1 MKTTNDDRAAD
12 EVALFQKLARYCAYQ
27 ERCRQEVRLKLA
39 GLGVRGAA
47 ETARWIERL
56 EAEGF
61 LDENRFARAYC
72 RGKFRQNHW
81 GRRKIIMG
89 LRAKGISAGDVADGL
104 SEIDAADYESTGR
117 AVLQTKGWQTA
128 LGRGF
133 EAALLREW
141 AKDLAVE
148 VGEEDEGE
156 DLISQ

>member
-1 MKTTNDDRAAD
+1 MKTTNGDGAAD

-27 ERCRQEVRLKLA
+27 ERCRQDVRLKLS

-47 ETARWIERL
+47 ETARWMERL

-72 RGKFRQNHW
+72 RGKFRQNRW

-89 LRAKGISAGDVADGL
+89 LRAKGISAGDVAAGL
-104 SEIDAADYESTGR
+104 SEIDAGDYESTGR
-117 AVLQTKGWQTA
+117 AVLRAKGWQTA
-128 LGRGF
+128 LSRGF

-141 AKDLAVE
+141 AKDLDVE
-148 VGEEDEGE
+148 VGADEEGE
-156 DLISQ
+156 DVFL

>member
-1 MKTTNDDRAAD
+1 METTDKDRAAD
-12 EVALFQKLARYCAYQ
+12 EAALFQKLARYCAYQ
-27 ERCRQEVRLKLA
+27 ERCRQDVRLKLA

-47 ETARWIERL
+47 ETARWMERL

-72 RGKFRQNHW
+72 RGKFRQNRW

-104 SEIDAADYESTGR
+104 SEIDAGDYESTGR
-117 AVLQTKGWQTA
+117 AVLRAKGWQTA
-128 LGRGF
+128 LSRGF

-141 AKDLAVE
+141 AKDLDVE
-148 VGEEDEGE
+148 VGAEEEGE
-156 DLISQ
+156 DVFL

>member
-1 MKTTNDDRAAD
+1 MKTTNGDGAAD

-27 ERCRQEVRLKLA
+27 ERCRQDVRLKLS

-47 ETARWIERL
+47 ETARWMERL

-72 RGKFRQNHW
+72 RGKFRQNRW

-104 SEIDAADYESTGR
+104 SEIDAGDYESTGR
-117 AVLQTKGWQTA
+117 AVLRAKGWQTA
-128 LGRGF
+128 LSHGF

-141 AKDLAVE
+141 AKDLDVE
-148 VGEEDEGE
+148 VGAEEEVE
-156 DLISQ
+156 AF

>member
-1 MKTTNDDRAAD
+1 MEQTFTDRAAD

-27 ERCRQEVRLKLA
+27 ERCRQEVRLKLS

-47 ETARWIERL
+47 ETARWIDRL

-61 LDENRFARAYC
+61 LNENRFARAYC

-104 SEIDAADYESTGR
+104 SEIDESDYESTGR
-117 AVLQTKGWQTA
+117 AVLQIKGWQTA
-128 LGRGF
+128 LSRGF

-141 AKDLAVE
+141 AKDLNVE
-148 VGEEDEGE
+148 VGDEDGAEP
-156 DLISQ
+156 

>member
-1 MKTTNDDRAAD
+1 METTDKDRAASSA
-12 EVALFQKLARYCAYQ
+12 ALFQKLARYCAYQ
-27 ERCRQEVRLKLA
+27 ERCRQDVRLKLA

-47 ETARWIERL
+47 ETARWIKRL

-72 RGKFRQNHW
+72 RGKFRQNRW

-104 SEIDAADYESTGR
+104 SEIDAGDYESTGR
-117 AVLQTKGWQTA
+117 AVLRAKGWQTA
-128 LGRGF
+128 LSRGF

-141 AKDLAVE
+141 AKDLDVE
-148 VGEEDEGE
+148 VGDEEGE
-156 DLISQ
+156 DVFL